1 MILLYTVG
9 MISTAMLGGWLSD
22 RIGRRKPFV
31 IGSGV
36 LITIAA
42 SLLALWPTWSMSM
55 VAAVLFGAGYG
66 VFLAVDTAL
75 ITQVLPAAADRAK
88 DLGVINIATAA
99 PQVLGPAISAP
110 IVTHLGGYPA
120 LFALTAVVTLAGAVA
135 VVKIRS
141 VR

>member
-1 MILLYTVG
+1 MR
-9 MISTAMLGGWLSD
+9 D
-22 RIGRRKPFV
+22 RS
-31 IGSGV
+31 GSIRN
-36 LITIAA
+36 LRSA
-42 SLLALWPTWSMSM
+42 SR
-55 VAAVLFGAGYG
+55 
-66 VFLAVDTAL
+66 
-75 ITQVLPAAADRAK
+75 LPA
-88 DLGVINIATAA
+88 AA